1 MRISMTA
8 SCASARR
15 AGSSAALLLVTYPV
29 NRALDALDVVSVDV
43 GIWPVIPAF
52 VVSAIPV
59 AISSLIKAAPFLFGG
74 QFTPPMM
81 RFRPVGGAT
90 RRPTSRSASA
100 IKSSLPPVFLDVHV
114 TRALQ
119 LSLGFCRYLWELG
132 WWQDRQLGVGWRTSD
147 HAAIG
152 PWSSEKHQYT
162 RSGTQG
168 RRHGNFREHG
178 VNKPSDMAHR
188 GHRDYWGVGAGAGF
202 LVSAQVEFHPLE
214 LLDAILGF
222 AFIDFKRDDIGHKR

>member
-1 MRISMTA
+1 VLAVI
-8 SCASARR
+8 
-15 AGSSAALLLVTYPV
+15 YPV

-43 GIWPVIPAF
+43 GIWPVVPAF
-52 VVSAIPV
+52 VVAAVPV

-81 RFRPVGGAT
+81 RFRPVAGTT
-90 RRPTSRSASA
+90 RRPVSATASA
-100 IKSSLPPVFLDVHV
+100 IKSSLPPVFLEAHV
-114 TRALQ
+114 TRAAQ
-119 LSLGFCRYLWELG
+119 LGAGFCRYLWELG
-132 WWQDRQLGVGWRTSD
+132 WWQDRQLGVGWRTSN

-168 RRHGNFREHG
+168 RRHGVFSEDGLNR
-178 VNKPSDMAHR
+178 PSDLTHR
-188 GHRDYWGVGAGAGF
+188 AHRDYWGIGAGAG
-202 LVSAQVEFHPLE
+202 LVVSVQVEFHPLE

-222 AFIDFKRDDIGHKR
+222 AFIDFKRDDIGRRR